1 MQEIE
6 IGKTYRHFKGKFYIV
21 LDVAYHSE
29 SLEKYVVYK
38 TLYDDYKTFIRPLKM
53 FLEEIDV
60 NRVDNKFK
68 QKYRFERVD
77 VKC

>member
-6 IGKTYRHFKGKFYIV
+6 IGKTYRHFKGNFYMV

-29 SLEKYVVYK
+29 SLEEYVVYRS
-38 TLYDDYKTFIRPLKM
+38 LYGEYKTYIRPLKM
-53 FLEEIDV
+53 FIEEIEV
-60 NRVDNKFK
+60 NRIDNKFK